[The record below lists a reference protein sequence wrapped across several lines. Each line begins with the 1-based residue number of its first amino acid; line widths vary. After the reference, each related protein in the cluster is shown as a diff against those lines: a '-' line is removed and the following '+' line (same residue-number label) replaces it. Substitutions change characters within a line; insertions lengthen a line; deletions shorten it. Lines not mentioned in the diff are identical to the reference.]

1 MNPLKVA
8 VLCLAF
14 EKNSSLKSL
23 NLDTNRIG
31 PDTLASLFEA
41 MANATNS
48 VVEIHVTNQAQS
60 NMGCVSGPN
69 RISERQILET
79 FRCLR
84 AETDQVENY
93 RVKTFQ

>member
-69 RISERQILET
+69 LMSEIIET
-79 FRCLR
+79 VRCMR
-84 AETDQVENY
+84 AEMDQVENY
-93 RVKTFQ
+93 RVQTF

>member
-1 MNPLKVA
+1 MRLSAANCDVNDFSVA

-48 VVEIHVTNQAQS
+48 VVEIHVSNQAQS
-60 NMGCVSGPN
+60 NMGWVTEGQGE
-69 RISERQILET
+69 REIGISDKHVLE
-79 FRCLR
+79 
-84 AETDQVENY
+84 NN
-93 RVKTFQ
+93 